1 MSFLIDA
8 QFQEQP
14 LAILSTYDSSSPTS
28 GSLLTSGGLGVKL
41 SAHIGEQ
48 LTVNSVNV
56 TPSLGDIIYERQDTL
71 QNNITTQEPIS
82 NFIFYNDKT
91 QTFNAIIS
99 IDVINL
105 VNSALNKSALFEMT
119 GSLGPS
125 GWTLNNRFTG
135 DITNVKFFIQNVN
148 IMGDNAGQ
156 IYYTNSN
163 QTGTTTTI
171 RFKANTISPTGASND
186 AAPYSSV
193 PTTLEASGVEYTV
206 TNIGDWASSP
216 TNIQQAIDNIASELK
231 NISFE
236 NEIHV
241 SKNGNDSSGNGSIN
255 TPFLTIS
262 AAITQINSYADNKP
276 IILNI
281 SPGEYSENITIVK
294 PNIHLKGSSIG
305 STRMTR
311 INGTLTINPR
321 SSTGGMYANYYTFEN
336 IAFVGSNNTV
346 FGYTGNHTGSL
357 YIKDCMIYTDN
368 PNVKGLSFTNTTSVK
383 VTVFDTDINLSGS
396 GSSSD
401 QSAVYTAAGSAVI
414 SSFNNCNIYGR
425 TAPAVSINGSSNMSF
440 NRCYISN
447 TGNDVVELLN
457 TVVAYFTQCTI
468 ANTQLNS
475 NGFNISNATNL
486 VLSHSVLNIPTNSSY
501 NPLNPGSTPA
511 PTPTSNYAIKGNASA
526 GASVVYGACLFAP
539 ISAVGA
545 SYYWGTKAISNTV
558 NLIAYNTTLTS
569 QA

>member
-1 MSFLIDA
+1 MSFLINA
-8 QFQEQP
+8 QFQEQ
-14 LAILSTYDSSSPTS
+14 ALSVMSSYDSFSPTS

-56 TPSLGDIIYERQDTL
+56 TPSLGDIIHERQDTL
-71 QNNITTQEPIS
+71 QNNITIPQPIS
-82 NFIFYNDKT
+82 NFIFYNNKT

-99 IDVINL
+99 IDVENL
-105 VNSALNKSALFEMT
+105 VNSTLNKTALFEIS
-119 GSLGPS
+119 GSLGLS
-125 GWTLNNRFTG
+125 GWKLNNRFTG

-148 IMGDNAGQ
+148 ITGDDAGQ

-163 QTGTTTTI
+163 QAGTITTI

-186 AAPYSSV
+186 AGSYSSTPV
-193 PTTLEASGVEYTV
+193 NLEASGIEYTI
-206 TNIGDWASSP
+206 TNIGDWGSSP

-231 NISFE
+231 NISLE
-236 NEIHV
+236 NEIYV
-241 SKNGNDSSGNGSIN
+241 SKNGDDSSGNGSIN
-255 TPFLTIS
+255 APFLTIS
-262 AAITQINSYADNKP
+262 TAITQINSYTDSKP

-281 SPGEYSENITIVK
+281 SPGEYNENITIIK
-294 PNIHLKGSSIG
+294 PNIHLKGTSIG
-305 STRMTR
+305 STKMTR

-321 SSTGGMYANYYTFEN
+321 SSTGGLYANYYTFEN
-336 IAFVGSNNTV
+336 ISFVGSSNSV
-346 FGYTGNHTGSL
+346 FEYTGNHTGSL

-368 PNVKGLSFTNTTSVK
+368 VNVKGLSFTNTTSMRVN
-383 VTVFDTDINLSGS
+383 VFDTDINLSGS
-396 GSSSD
+396 SSSSN

-414 SSFNNCNIYGR
+414 GSFNNCNIYGR
-425 TAPAVSINGSSNMSF
+425 TAPAVSVNGSSNMSF

-447 TGNDVVELLN
+447 NGNEVVELLN
-457 TVVAYFTQCTI
+457 TVVSYFTQCTI

-486 VLSHSVLNIPTNSSY
+486 VLSHCIFNIPTNSLY

-511 PTPTSNYAIKGNASA
+511 PTPTNNYAIKGNASA
-526 GASVVYGACLFAP
+526 GASVVYGACLFSP

-558 NLIAYNTTLTS
+558 NLISYNTTLTS